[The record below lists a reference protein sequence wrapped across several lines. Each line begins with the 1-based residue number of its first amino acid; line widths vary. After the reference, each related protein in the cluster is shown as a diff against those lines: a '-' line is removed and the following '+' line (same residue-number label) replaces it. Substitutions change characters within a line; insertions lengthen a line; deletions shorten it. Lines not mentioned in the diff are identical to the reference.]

1 MNLGAQALLAVTPIL
16 LAAIL
21 LTGFR
26 IAAKVVMPIVLAVT
40 AIIASTA
47 WEVSTA
53 NIAAST
59 VQGLFVTFNILFII
73 FGAMLLLNTL
83 KHSGAVDVI
92 RTGFRLLNDDR
103 RVQVILV
110 VWLFGAFIEGAA
122 GFGTPAAITAPLL
135 VALGFPALCAVM
147 LGMMVQSTPVTFG
160 AAGTPIIIGVQGG
173 LDSTAINRQLVENGS
188 GFPEYLQVI
197 TSNAAILHAT
207 VGTLMPLIMVTMMT
221 RFFGPGRSWR
231 EGLEIAPFAIFG
243 GLAFTVPYLLA
254 GLFLGPEFPSLLGA
268 LIGLAIVT
276 LAARHEFLT
285 PNRVTAA
292 APVNDP
298 TDRAHWDFA
307 PRESWPSHW
316 SGNLVIEP
324 DDRPKRKL
332 SYVSAWLPY
341 LFVAA
346 LLVLTRIRELP
357 IGDWLQSVQIE
368 WTDIFGTAISG
379 STQPLYLPGTIFCV
393 AVLFTAFLH
402 RMKFAQVKEALSESS
417 KILLRAGFVLIFTI
431 PMVRI
436 YINSGMNDVG
446 IDSMP
451 IVMAEWVATNVGAI
465 WPFFAPVIGALG
477 AFIAGSNTVS
487 NLMFSQ
493 FQFGVAESLKIS
505 TAMIVALQ
513 AVGAAAGNMIAIHNV
528 VAASAT
534 VGLLGQE
541 GLTLRRTIIS
551 TLYYLAFVGALGL
564 VAVYVL
570 DATDGL
576 MGAAGA
582 KSG

>member
-173 LDSTAINRQLVENGS
+173 LDSAAINRQLVENGS

-285 PNRVTAA
+285 PKRVTAA
-292 APVNDP
+292 APVNNPRDH
-298 TDRAHWDFA
+298 AHWDFG

-324 DDRPKRKL
+324 DDRPKKKM

-341 LFVAA
+341 LFVAG

-402 RMKFAQVKEALSESS
+402 RMKFAQVREALSESS

-541 GLTLRRTIIS
+541 GLTLRRTIIP
-551 TLYYLAFVGALGL
+551 TLYYLAFVGALGI

-570 DATDGL
+570 NATDGL